1 MRIYRQKGGLRF
13 NRVTKVLVVLTLSF
27 LLLMEV
33 WFHFLPF
40 HLYSRYVNSPMQ
52 EGCECAFQKTS
63 EYQSDVVP
71 HRFQIPA
78 PPHNLPQ
85 ANVRSQRSSDDM
97 RQYSISRNS
106 HRNQHSEGGYPAP
119 ISSEGEGDDK
129 HYETPPELSSYE
141 SAEDYPEKG
150 IIFVDSSN
158 KFPDRD
164 VLPVNNGVLKY
175 SITTTTLLPHS
186 NNIEHS
192 TNILSTNKDDT
203 VDITGKAPDKMA
215 RILEKH
221 DDITD
226 KKIVKNL
233 DEIAKI
239 PSKNPMTPDTAVE
252 ITNTNNKI
260 RYATSKTTLDTTI
273 KTPDTN
279 NKIPD
284 TTTHIPGTPN
294 KIPDTT
300 THIPGITNKIPDT
313 TTHIPGTNNK
323 IPDTTNK
330 IPDTPSKIPDATTH
344 IPGTNNK
351 IPDSTNKIPDTTN
364 KIPDTPSKIP
374 DTTNKIPDS
383 TNKIPD
389 TTNKIPD
396 TINKIPDTTNKIP
409 DTTTNIPD
417 TTSKTPQL
425 ARHLTT
431 TTTTTKTT
439 TTTTTTNHHGRTK
452 KKNKKKP
459 SLPTKN
465 APHKTTIPLPP
476 VTTSSPP
483 RCILRK
489 TDLLGQ
495 LTPKK
500 EVPSLEIQEQNHPE
514 LSAGGHYQPPSCQAN
529 QSVSIIIP
537 YRDRLHHL
545 TNLLYHLHPV
555 LQRQMVEYTIF
566 VVEQTEGKTF
576 NRGMVKNIGAKEA
589 GEIFTSSCLIFHDV
603 DLIPLNDYNLYN
615 CYKWPRHMS
624 VGVDTMNFGL
634 LYEALVGGVLS
645 VPVNQFV
652 MVNGYSNGFW
662 GWGAEDDDLYNRF
675 MKYGLKVLRFSPNTS
690 RYHMLTHKKDKPNP
704 YRYSA
709 LTAGELF
716 YDKDGLNSLKYKV
729 KKMEKRPLYTW
740 IHVEF

>member
-13 NRVTKVLVVLTLSF
+13 NRMTKVLVVLTLSF

-40 HLYSRYVNSPMQ
+40 HLYSRYVNSSTQ
-52 EGCECAFQKTS
+52 EGCECAFQKTTT
-63 EYQSDVVP
+63 YQSVAVP

-78 PPHNLPQ
+78 PPHNTLLQ

-97 RQYSISRNS
+97 RQYIILHNS

-119 ISSEGEGDDK
+119 ISSEGDDE
-129 HYETPPELSSYE
+129 HYENPPQLSSYE
-141 SAEDYPEKG
+141 NAEEYPENG
-150 IIFVDSSN
+150 IIFIDSSN
-158 KFPDRD
+158 KIPDR
-164 VLPVNNGVLKY
+164 PVNNGVLLKY
-175 SITTTTLLPHS
+175 SITPTPLPPHS

-192 TNILSTNKDDT
+192 TDILSTNIEDT
-203 VDITGKAPDKMA
+203 VHDITAKALDKIA
-215 RILEKH
+215 RILEKT

-226 KKIVKNL
+226 KTKNVKNL
-233 DEIAKI
+233 DETAEI
-239 PSKNPMTPDTAVE
+239 PSKNPMKPDTAAE
-252 ITNTNNKI
+252 ITNTDNKI
-260 RYATSKTTLDTTI
+260 RYAISKTTSDTTSN
-273 KTPDTN
+273 TPDTM
-279 NKIPD
+279 
-284 TTTHIPGTPN
+284 TH
-294 KIPDTT
+294 
-300 THIPGITNKIPDT
+300 
-313 TTHIPGTNNK
+313 
-323 IPDTTNK
+323 
-330 IPDTPSKIPDATTH
+330 IPDAT
-344 IPGTNNK
+344 N
-351 IPDSTNKIPDTTN
+351 
-364 KIPDTPSKIP
+364 KIP

-389 TTNKIPD
+389 STNKILDTTKKIPDSTNKIPD
-396 TINKIPDTTNKIP
+396 TTNKILYTTKKIPDSTNKIP

-417 TTSKTPQL
+417 TNNKTPRL

-431 TTTTTKTT
+431 TTTTTTRR
-439 TTTTTTNHHGRTK
+439 TNNHGRTK
-452 KKNKKKP
+452 KRKNKKNKKLP

-465 APHKTTIPLPP
+465 VPHKTTLPLPP
-476 VTTSSPP
+476 VTTTSPLP

-495 LTPKK
+495 LTPTK
-500 EVPSLEIQEQNHPE
+500 EVPSLEIQAQNHPE
-514 LSAGGHYQPPSCQAN
+514 LSVGGHYQPPSCLAN
-529 QSVSIIIP
+529 QSVAIIIP

-545 TNLLYHLHPV
+545 TNLLYHLHPI
-555 LQRQMVEYTIF
+555 LQRQMIEYTIF

-576 NRGMVKNIGAKEA
+576 NRGMVKNIGAKVA
-589 GEIFTSSCLIFHDV
+589 GELFTTNCLIFHDV

-634 LYEALVGGVLS
+634 PYEALVGGVLS

-652 MVNGYSNGFW
+652 MVNGYGNAFW
-662 GWGAEDDDLYNRF
+662 GWGGEDDDLYNRF
-675 MKYGLKVLRFSPNTS
+675 MKYGLKVLRFSPSTS

-716 YDKDGLNSLKYKV
+716 SDKDGLNSLKYKV
-729 KKMEKRPLYTW
+729 RKKEKRPLYTW
-740 IHVEF
+740 INVEF